1 MAILLR
7 LITGIIGAVLGIIV
21 AFVLDLFI
29 GDGIS
34 FIPISKFI
42 IPLAIGGAIGFCL
55 GFVFYKA
62 TGRLFGFLGRF
73 GIEASP

>member
-1 MAILLR
+1 MSILLR
-7 LITGIIGAVLGIIV
+7 FITGIIGAVLGVII
-21 AFVLDLFI
+21 AFVLDLLV
-29 GDGIS
+29 GDGIN
-34 FIPISKFI
+34 FIPISEFI

-73 GIEASP
+73 SVETSP